1 MFLKPLKYAT
11 RISNPLIVINWIKL
25 IKNSHEV
32 NAITNQIHKFLFM
45 PKEQEIAK
53 LANCLTN
60 NNTSIDTIRT
70 IHSFLEKNK
79 CVFIDLAGL
88 PLVLMS

>member
-1 MFLKPLKYAT
+1 
-11 RISNPLIVINWIKL
+11 
-25 IKNSHEV
+25 
-32 NAITNQIHKFLFM
+32 M